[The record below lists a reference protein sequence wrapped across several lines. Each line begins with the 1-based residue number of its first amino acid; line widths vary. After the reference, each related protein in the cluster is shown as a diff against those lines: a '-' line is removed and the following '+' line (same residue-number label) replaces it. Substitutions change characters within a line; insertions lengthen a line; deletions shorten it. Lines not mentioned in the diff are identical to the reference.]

1 MLDNNL
7 VLVNYLNLGFMV
19 FLKNGSCFNE
29 FLIYEVIII
38 LLTDKNQIKEL
49 LIGVHNYLL
58 LLMIIYLCR

>member
-1 MLDNNL
+1 MVDNNL

-19 FLKNGSCFNE
+19 FLKSGSCFNE

-49 LIGVHNYLL
+49 LTGVHNYLL